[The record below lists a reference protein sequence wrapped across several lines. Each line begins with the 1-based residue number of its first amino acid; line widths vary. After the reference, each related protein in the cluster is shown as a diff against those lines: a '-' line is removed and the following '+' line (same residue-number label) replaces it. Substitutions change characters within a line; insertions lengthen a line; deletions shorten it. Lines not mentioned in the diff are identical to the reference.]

1 MPQFKPLYTEQDF
14 LDALN
19 GELRTLG
26 GITKKVGCARMTCMN
41 YIDKLVESGK
51 VEKLSVDDGQLYV
64 YKKVEWESQNN

>member
-1 MPQFKPLYTEQDF
+1 MPQFEAKYTEKDF

-64 YKKVEWESQNN
+64 YKKVE

>member
-1 MPQFKPLYTEQDF
+1 MPQFEAKYTEKDF

-41 YIDKLVESGK
+41 YIDKLVEAGK

-64 YKKVEWESQNN
+64 YKKVE

>member
-1 MPQFKPLYTEQDF
+1 MSQFKPLYTEQDF

-64 YKKVEWESQNN
+64 YKKVE